1 MSLIHTA
8 TEPDMVIAVLGL
20 GPTFIA
26 KMVVMFSKNEQH
38 REQAKWVLSRPSRSL
53 AYFIAAQARIR
64 KRKR

>member
-1 MSLIHTA
+1 
-8 TEPDMVIAVLGL
+8 MVIAVLGL